1 MNFKKLAVAAAALS
15 FAFSAFAAGIP
26 AQKLD
31 KSLHAKLPASIQ
43 KSGVLRDAV
52 NGSFPPY
59 YVVTPDKK
67 IQGARSPTSRRRLAR
82 FSGSGLSIRIF
93 LRFPAR

>member
-43 KSGVLRDAV
+43 KSGVLR
-52 NGSFPPY
+52 
-59 YVVTPDKK
+59 
-67 IQGARSPTSRRRLAR
+67 
-82 FSGSGLSIRIF
+82 
-93 LRFPAR
+93 

>member
-59 YVVTPDKK
+59 YVVTDSGRALRLLE
-67 IQGARSPTSRRRLAR
+67 GAWRDSR
-82 FSGSGLSIRIF
+82 GPG
-93 LRFPAR
+93 

>member
-15 FAFSAFAAGIP
+15 FASSAFAAGIP

-43 KSGVLRDAV
+43 KE
-52 NGSFPPY
+52 
-59 YVVTPDKK
+59 
-67 IQGARSPTSRRRLAR
+67 RRAAGRRER
-82 FSGSGLSIRIF
+82 FLPSLLCRYTG
-93 LRFPAR
+93 